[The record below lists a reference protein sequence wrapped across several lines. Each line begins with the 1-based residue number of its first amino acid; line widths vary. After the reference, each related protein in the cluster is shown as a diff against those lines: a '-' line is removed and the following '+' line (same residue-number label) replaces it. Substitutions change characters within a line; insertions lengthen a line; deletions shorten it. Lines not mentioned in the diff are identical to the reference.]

1 MEKDEHRYDYMLDMP
16 YRKSLKRKNMSRT
29 ERAAQFG
36 AFRAL
41 TGYEDE
47 ISETA
52 RLTDRR
58 IELDEY
64 HKSEID
70 RKLRYIFDN
79 PKEEHNISVTYF
91 VPDKRKSGG
100 EYRTKNGTVKHIN
113 DYKRYILFADG
124 DRIMID
130 SIVDMDWM

>member
-64 HKSEID
+64 QKSEID

-100 EYRTKNGTVKHIN
+100 EYRTKSGTVKHIN
-113 DYKRYILFADG
+113 DYKRYILFTDG

-130 SIVDMDWM
+130 SIVYMECM

>member
-16 YRKSLKRKNMSRT
+16 YHKSLKRKNMSRT

-52 RLTDRR
+52 RLTDRQ

-79 PKEEHNISVTYF
+79 PKEEHNISVKYF
-91 VPDKRKSGG
+91 VPDKRKTGG
-100 EYRTKNGTVKHIN
+100 EYRTKKGKVKYIN
-113 DYKRYILFADG
+113 DYKRYILFTDG

-130 SIVDMDWM
+130 SIVYMECM

>member
-64 HKSEID
+64 QKSEID

-91 VPDKRKSGG
+91 VPDKRKTGG
-100 EYRTKNGTVKHIN
+100 EYRTKKGKVKHIN
-113 DYKRYILFADG
+113 DYKRYILFTDG

-130 SIVDMDWM
+130 SIVYMECM

>member
-64 HKSEID
+64 QKSEID

-91 VPDKRKSGG
+91 VPDKRKTGG
-100 EYRTKNGTVKHIN
+100 EYRTK
-113 DYKRYILFADG
+113 
-124 DRIMID
+124 
-130 SIVDMDWM
+130 